1 MPGFELIG
9 KEEKKAISKLF
20 DEGGVLFAHGFT
32 NNRKNFHVREFE
44 KRLAKKFNSKFA
56 LPVSSG
62 TSAIKIALKSLNIK
76 PGDEVITQAFNFIA
90 TVEAIYDIGA
100 IPKICNVDKTLNLDP
115 EDLKR
120 KISKKTKAIV
130 PVHMLGA
137 SCDMH
142 KIKSIAKKF
151 NVPILEDNCE
161 AVGAKLRNK
170 YLGTIGDLGVMSF
183 DFAKIITTGEGGAI
197 LTNNKKH
204 YKYCK
209 EYHDHGHE
217 NNVKLPR
224 GNDTSSVPGFNYRI
238 TEMQAIVGKVQLNKI
253 NFILK
258 ENKKRYEALS
268 KRLSDLYE
276 VRRIIKNSN
285 QNYETFIIIEKNKN
299 IRNKIVNFLNKE
311 GFGTRN
317 LPDAIKW
324 HCSYYWTRAIG
335 KKEARYSKRTL
346 ELLKQCIAIPIW
358 LKKNEK
364 KYKNLGNSIRYFK
377 LKK

>member
-1 MPGFELIG
+1 MPGFEVIG
-9 KEEKKAISKLF
+9 KEEKKAIIKLF
-20 DEGGVLFAHGFT
+20 DEGGVLFAHGFI
-32 NNRKNFHVREFE
+32 NNRKKFHVREFE
-44 KRLAKKFNSKFA
+44 NRLAKKFKSKFA

-137 SCDMH
+137 SCDMN
-142 KIKSIAKKF
+142 KIKLIAKKF

-161 AVGAKLRNK
+161 AVGAKLNNK
-170 YLGTIGDLGVMSF
+170 FLGTIGDIGVMSF

-197 LTNNKKH
+197 LTNNKN
-204 YKYCK
+204 YYNYCK

-217 NNVKLPR
+217 NNTKFPR
-224 GNDTSSVPGFNYRI
+224 GNDTSRIAGFNYRI
-238 TEMQAIVGKVQLNKI
+238 TEMQAIVGKIQLKKI
-253 NFILK
+253 DHILK
-258 ENKKRYEALS
+258 ENKNRYEVLRKNLS
-268 KRLSDLYE
+268 ELYE
-276 VRRIIKNSN
+276 VRQIIKNSK
-285 QNYETFIIIEKNKN
+285 QNYETFIIIEKNKKL
-299 IRNKIVNFLNKE
+299 REKIVNYLNKE

-324 HCSYYWTRAIG
+324 HCSYFWSRAIG
-335 KKEARYSKRTL
+335 KKEARYSKKTL

-364 KYKNLGNSIRYFK
+364 KYQDLANTIKYLK

>member
-32 NNRKNFHVREFE
+32 NTRKKFHVREFE
-44 KRLAKKFNSKFA
+44 NRLAKKFKSKFA

-120 KISKKTKAIV
+120 KITKKTKAIV

-137 SCDMH
+137 SCDMQ

-197 LTNNKKH
+197 LTNNKKY

-217 NNVKLPR
+217 NNIKLPR
-224 GNDTSSVPGFNYRI
+224 GNDTSSVAGFNYRI
-238 TEMQAIVGKVQLNKI
+238 TEMQAIIGKVQLNKI

-268 KRLSDLYE
+268 KSLSNLYE
-276 VRRIIKNSN
+276 VRKIIKNSN
-285 QNYETFIIIEKNKN
+285 QNYETFIIIEKDKKV
-299 IRNKIVNFLNKE
+299 RDKIVNFLNKK

-324 HCSYYWTRAIG
+324 HCSYFWKRAIG

-346 ELLKQCIAIPIW
+346 KLLEQCIAIPIW

-364 KYKNLGNSIRYFK
+364 KYKDLANSIKHFK
-377 LKK
+377 LNK